1 MDLTKP
7 VPQEAVF
14 IAILFFVT
22 IITIG
27 IFFVN
32 RYRRKS

>member
-7 VPQEAVF
+7 VPFEAIIV
-14 IAILFFVT
+14 AILFFVV
-22 IITIG
+22 ITVAG